1 MSDWVIDASVA
12 AKWFFPESHS
22 ARSIAI
28 LSPRN
33 LLLAPDLILPEFGNV
48 VWKRA
53 RRSEISTDEAAEIM
67 ADFLRMPLV
76 IVPSSTLMNVALDL
90 ALATTRTVYDC
101 TYIALAI
108 DRGCRMLTGDEKLAI
123 ALRGGPYAKYVKA
136 IGD

>member
-22 ARSIAI
+22 TRSIAI

-53 RRSEISTDEAAEIM
+53 RRSEISPDEAAEIM

-76 IVPSSTLMNVALDL
+76 IVPSGTLMNVALDL
-90 ALATTRTVYDC
+90 ALATRRTVYDC

-108 DRGCRMLTGDEKLAI
+108 DRGCRMLTGDEKLANG
-123 ALRGGPYAKYVKA
+123 LRGGPYAKYVKA